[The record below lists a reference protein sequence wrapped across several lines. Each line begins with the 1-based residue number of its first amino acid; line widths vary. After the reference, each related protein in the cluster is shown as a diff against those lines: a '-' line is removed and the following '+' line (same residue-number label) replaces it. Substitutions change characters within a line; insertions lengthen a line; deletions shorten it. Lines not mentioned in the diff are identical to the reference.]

1 MRQSLRDRR
10 LAAGIPYQSSV
21 DVLEAAAAAVGI
33 PYQSSV
39 DVLEAAAAAV
49 GIPYQSSV
57 DVEASKRRA
66 RNIDRVSRRTFPL
79 AFVVFNIVYW
89 VTYSVPSAT
98 YSADDYD
105 EL

>member
-21 DVLEAAAAAVGI
+21 DVLEAAAAA
-33 PYQSSV
+33 
-39 DVLEAAAAAV
+39 

-66 RNIDRVSRRTFPL
+66 RNIDRVSRRSFPL

>member
-10 LAAGIPYQSSV
+10 LAA
-21 DVLEAAAAAVGI
+21 
-33 PYQSSV
+33 
-39 DVLEAAAAAV
+39 